1 MARPSEE
8 EKPNLGGRHLLQ
20 GEKKK
25 KKKGDAAVWE
35 QVDAE
40 EPEGAGPNEERERCR
55 DQ

>member
-1 MARPSEE
+1 MAKPSEE

-25 KKKGDAAVWE
+25 DAAVWE
-35 QVDAE
+35 QVESEELEGAE
-40 EPEGAGPNEERERCR
+40 EGERERERCR